1 MSKMWRFLLGL
12 AMLVTLGSVG
22 HAVAQQ
28 STSTNYS
35 VNEVQIGGGSSL
47 HDCSTNYC
55 AKTSVGDTTVGSAT
69 STNYA
74 ARFGFNTSNVPMLE
88 VMTSAGT
95 SDMGVLDVATTGTAT
110 ASIKV
115 RNYLSSGYIIQL
127 TGPAPS
133 QGIHTLTNLAT
144 PTSSHQGAEQFGVNL
159 AANTAPAIGA
169 SPVQVPNSTFSF
181 GTAASDYSTPDLFKY
196 VNGDIIAQSLSSSG
210 ETDYTLSM
218 IINISNVTPGGR
230 YTGTFSA
237 VVVPTY

>member
-1 MSKMWRFLLGL
+1 MWRFLLGL